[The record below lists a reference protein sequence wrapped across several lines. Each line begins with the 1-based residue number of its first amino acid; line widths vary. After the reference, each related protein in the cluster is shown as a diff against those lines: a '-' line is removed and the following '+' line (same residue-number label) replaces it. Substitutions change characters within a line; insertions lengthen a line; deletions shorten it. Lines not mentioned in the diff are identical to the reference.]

1 MYKVMATLSFIMYVY
16 GKNKNKNE
24 IKKNTQI
31 NERKHKQICGKEGGV
46 GWTTFCE
53 LNQWINASLHVCQP
67 EFMSVRGIMYTR
79 NILKK
84 DLWKASLD
92 DDKPRKLMFVSVR
105 GKRIIKAS
113 LPNGIISG
121 NKTLHQLHPD
131 LMLLLIIERI
141 QQIWLGN
148 ILCNK

>member
-1 MYKVMATLSFIMYVY
+1 MATLSFIMYVY

-92 DDKPRKLMFVSVR
+92 DDKHECWCLCPFVASVLLR
-105 GKRIIKAS
+105 HRCQTELYQEIKHFTSCIQTWCFYWS
-113 LPNGIISG
+113 LKEF
-121 NKTLHQLHPD
+121 NKFD
-131 LMLLLIIERI
+131 
-141 QQIWLGN
+141 
-148 ILCNK
+148 